1 MSRLAALALTLALLL
16 LPATHA
22 RSQDT
27 LRLSLRDCI
36 QLALKKNPSYLSA
49 TKQIDVAVA
58 REHEALG
65 GFLPQLNLQGSYTWL
80 EKVMTV
86 EMPPLF
92 RFPGMPAKPQRIKLD
107 FTLDYQGQVT
117 LTQPLFTS
125 GRLWHAYKQA
135 RLAAKLARE
144 KVRQT
149 RQETIL
155 QVSKSYYGCLLADE
169 FVRVSRQA
177 VDVASRH
184 LKSVK
189 DRRAVG
195 MATDFDVLR
204 AQVQLSNLE
213 PQLAKAENGQRLA
226 YLGLKDL
233 IGLDS
238 KTPIALVDT
247 FSYRRPDLPVESAI
261 QLALERRPEVRQME
275 LQRQMGVQM
284 LKLAKANDDPM
295 LALQGNYSFRNDK
308 FTLDRH
314 QWDDFY
320 TVNVVLS
327 VPLFDGFQTHAKVSQ
342 ARSQLTS
349 IELAEEALKR
359 GIRLQVR
366 QAYSKFEEAEKRL
379 NSQRTNVQQARES
392 VRIAEASY
400 QQGMLTN
407 LEVISAQLAL
417 KQAETNWSQA
427 LYDCSV
433 AAVEIQRA
441 IGILDVESE

>member
-1 MSRLAALALTLALLL
+1 MRRLAGSVLAAVLLL
-16 LPATHA
+16 FTAEAWP
-22 RSQDT
+22 QDT
-27 LRLSLRDCI
+27 LRLSLEDCVE
-36 QLALKKNPSYLSA
+36 LALKKNPSYLAA
-49 TKQIDVAVA
+49 TKQIDIAVA
-58 REHEALG
+58 QEHEALG

-155 QVSKSYYGCLLADE
+155 QVGKSYFGCLLADE
-169 FVRVSRQA
+169 FARVARQA
-177 VDVASRH
+177 VDVAAKH
-184 LKSVK
+184 LKSVQ

-226 YLGLKDL
+226 YLGLKEL
-233 IGLDS
+233 VGLDS
-238 KTPIALVDT
+238 NQPIALVDT
-247 FSYRRPDLPVESAI
+247 FFYRRPDLSLDSAI
-261 QLALERRPEVRQME
+261 RLALEKRPELRQME

-308 FTLDRH
+308 FTLDRR

-327 VPLFDGFQTHAKVSQ
+327 VPLFDGFRTHAKVSQ

-349 IELAEEALKR
+349 IELAEEALRR
-359 GIRLQVR
+359 GVRLQVQ

-379 NSQRTNVQQARES
+379 NSQRSNVQQARES

-433 AAVEIQRA
+433 AAIEIQRA
-441 IGILDVESE
+441 IGTLDSVKR